1 MVTKNV
7 KYINTEPRYTDE
19 SRECLDFLQDLPV
32 EKLERLRGILLKAS
46 LESLGTYYAERYF
59 SNTKTIGVYVE
70 ELEELFGVDSG
81 YLRTSYVYGKAEE
94 DEGNLVFFHP
104 IGMILES
111 VLPND
116 LTVLEERSVNYVGD
130 DVQVVFKVIQNK
142 Q

>member
-1 MVTKNV
+1 MV
-7 KYINTEPRYTDE
+7 NTEPWYKNE
-19 SRECLDFLQDLPV
+19 PKECLDFLQNLPV

-46 LESLGTYYAERYF
+46 LESLGRYYTEGYF
-59 SNTKTIGVYVE
+59 DNTETVGVYVE

-81 YLRTSYVYGKAEE
+81 YLKTRYVYGKVEE
-94 DEGNLVFFHP
+94 EKGNLEFFHP

-116 LTVLEERSVNYVGD
+116 LEVLEERSVNFVGD
-130 DVQVVFKVIQNK
+130 DVQVVFKIIQNK